1 MTESWHFQQYSTP
14 KYSKLAGTSVK
25 TAIWRGC
32 TLTPEHSS
40 PDGLDNTHWYCIGCS
55 SRNLELQYGGPEVG

>member
-14 KYSKLAGTSVK
+14 TYSKLAGTSVK
-25 TAIWRGC
+25 TVTWRGC

-40 PDGLDNTHWYCIGCS
+40 PDGPTDTHEYSIGYS